1 MPYLARVK
9 IATAAIML
17 LLARSSCAQLPTN
30 FSWVNLES
38 DKKIMPVIRRALR
51 DQNIN
56 AIREVGVKD
65 GFALVMTTSRQPD
78 EPTPDYD
85 SWEIYS
91 INLSTEKS
99 RELFGGYGL
108 KLLEWIGP
116 GNEELALSYLSC
128 WECESATLLTTI
140 HLVPG
145 SGWRARWPNN
155 PVNSASPAL
164 PGAVVDIGDM
174 GMPYDD
180 NDVDQIYAFVK
191 QPENSFAI
199 GTWIYSRNTVTGKI
213 EQDVERYSIDPK
225 TGKDRTEKLTGQA
238 ALDWKRVICSPENV
252 ITQANSGQNSK
263 TCRKIL
269 PKPARK
275 QPLSN

>member
-1 MPYLARVK
+1 MHRTPT
-9 IATAAIML
+9 IAAIL
-17 LLARSSCAQLPTN
+17 LLLFAKSSHAQLPSN
-30 FSWVNLES
+30 FSWINLES
-38 DKKIMPVIRRALR
+38 DKKTMPIVRQALHN
-51 DQNIN
+51 QHVT

-99 RELFGGYGL
+99 RELFGGYGV
-108 KLLEWIGP
+108 KLLEWIGSN
-116 GNEELALSYLSC
+116 NEELAVSYFDC
-128 WECESATLLTTI
+128 WECEAATLLTTI

-145 SGWRARWPNN
+145 SGWQPRWPNKPNN
-155 PVNSASPAL
+155 PAGPPL

-191 QPENSFAI
+191 QPDNRFAI
-199 GTWIYSRNTVTGKI
+199 GTWTYSRNTITGKI

-225 TGKDRTEKLTGQA
+225 TGNDRTEKLSGQA
-238 ALDWKRVICSPENV
+238 ALDWKRVICNRDN
-252 ITQANSGQNSK
+252 ILTQASSGQDSK
-263 TCRKIL
+263 TCHRIM
-269 PKPARK
+269 PKPTAK
-275 QPLSN
+275 QLQNK

>member
-1 MPYLARVK
+1 MHKTPA
-9 IATAAIML
+9 IAAIFL
-17 LLARSSCAQLPTN
+17 LLFAQSSHAQLPSN
-30 FSWVNLES
+30 FSWINLES
-38 DKKIMPVIRRALR
+38 DKKTMPIVRQALH
-51 DQNIN
+51 NHHIT

-99 RELFGGYGL
+99 RELFGGYGF

-116 GNEELALSYLSC
+116 GNEELALSYSSC
-128 WECESATLLTTI
+128 WACESATLLTTI

-145 SGWRARWPNN
+145 YGWRARWPNN
-155 PVNSASPAL
+155 PLNSASPAL

-174 GMPYDD
+174 GMPYDE

-191 QPENSFAI
+191 QPDNRFAI

-225 TGKDRTEKLTGQA
+225 TGNDRTEKLSGQA
-238 ALDWKRVICSPENV
+238 ALDWKRVICNRDN
-252 ITQANSGQNSK
+252 ILTQASSGQDSR
-263 TCRKIL
+263 TCHKIM
-269 PKPARK
+269 PKPTTK
-275 QPLSN
+275 QLETK